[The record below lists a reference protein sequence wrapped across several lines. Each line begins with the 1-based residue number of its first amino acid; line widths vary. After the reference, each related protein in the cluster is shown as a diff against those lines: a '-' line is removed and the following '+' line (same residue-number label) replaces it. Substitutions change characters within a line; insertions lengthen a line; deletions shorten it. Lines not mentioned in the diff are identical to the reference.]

1 MKTERQYLISNS
13 QGSLTFE
20 QYSLIKLYDQLKKRE
35 LEAHEVFS
43 AMDIDDNQQVT
54 CEELGKFLKSL
65 LNENDLSITKNV
77 EDKDLRFF
85 MQYMDLDRNQLISK
99 GEFLK
104 YY

>member
-1 MKTERQYLISNS
+1 
-13 QGSLTFE
+13 
-20 QYSLIKLYDQLKKRE
+20 
-35 LEAHEVFS
+35 
-43 AMDIDDNQQVT
+43 VT

-65 LNENDLSITKNV
+65 LNDNDPTITKNV

-104 YY
+104 YF